1 MKKKKPYTLGVIT
14 NGVGSVETATLNNNP
29 TREAKVIKPDA
40 LPSYVLERIA
50 LLKVK
55 DDPSDPV
62 VKDVGRKLV
71 SNCFTIYLNHD
82 EYKQIN
88 ALPSA

>member
-1 MKKKKPYTLGVIT
+1 VKKKKPYTL
-14 NGVGSVETATLNNNP
+14 SVVTSSSGDVEMATLNNNP

-40 LPSYVLERIA
+40 LPNYVLERIA

-55 DDPSDPV
+55 KDPSDPV
-62 VKDVGRKLV
+62 VKDVGRWLV

-88 ALPSA
+88 VLPST